1 MQQMASSNTI
11 LQTISEDQKRGRVM
25 SFYSMAFQGV
35 APFGSLI
42 AGAVAARVGAPHT
55 LMLGGGICIVG
66 AALFAWQLP
75 VVRELVRPIYVE
87 MGIIPELSAGIHAA
101 SVLQEPPE

>member
-1 MQQMASSNTI
+1 
-11 LQTISEDQKRGRVM
+11 
-25 SFYSMAFQGV
+25 
-35 APFGSLI
+35 
-42 AGAVAARVGAPHT
+42 
-55 LMLGGGICIVG
+55 MLGGGICIVG